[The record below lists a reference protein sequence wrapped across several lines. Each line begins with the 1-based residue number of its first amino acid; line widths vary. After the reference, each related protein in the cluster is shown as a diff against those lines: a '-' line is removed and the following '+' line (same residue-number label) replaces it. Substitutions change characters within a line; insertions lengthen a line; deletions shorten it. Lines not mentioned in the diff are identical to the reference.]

1 MLTRTMNAFMNSNV
15 QSIHNSI
22 LYISSLT
29 HHDPGVHLALSRK
42 PYGEFQ
48 VKDRVNGNQN

>member
-1 MLTRTMNAFMNSNV
+1 MNSNV